1 MSLINDALKRA
12 KQTQQQNPFDGQPT
26 VPLQPVDYAAGPNRW
41 FRMVIALLVLS
52 SLALSVWFF
61 GKWWQ
66 GHSESPRAG
75 EAANVAA
82 VQSKTIAK
90 PASRKT
96 VIQVST
102 NIVVRTNPVAPPKAE
117 EPLPLTQTN
126 APAAAPSTNTATL
139 PTEPP
144 TPPSPVADLKL
155 QSIIYREDKPAAVI
169 NGEMVFVG
177 DEIKKAR
184 VLTIDRN
191 SVVVERNGE
200 TNQLRLPRL

>member
-12 KQTQQQNPFDGQPT
+12 RQTQQQNPFGGQPT

-41 FRMVIALLVLS
+41 FRMIVVLLVLV
-52 SLALSVWFF
+52 SLALSVCFF
-61 GKWWQ
+61 WKWWQ
-66 GHSESPRAG
+66 ARDESAHVN
-75 EAANVAA
+75 EAANASP

-90 PASRKT
+90 PASHKA

-102 NIVVRTNPVAPPKAE
+102 NIVVRTNLVAPPKAE
-117 EPLPLTQTN
+117 EPVPLTPTN
-126 APAAAPSTNTATL
+126 VLAAAPSTNTTTL
-139 PTEPP
+139 PTETPA
-144 TPPSPVADLKL
+144 PPSPFADLKL

-184 VLTIDRN
+184 VLKIDRQA
-191 SVVVERNGE
+191 VMVERNGE
-200 TNQLRLPRL
+200 TNMLRLPRL